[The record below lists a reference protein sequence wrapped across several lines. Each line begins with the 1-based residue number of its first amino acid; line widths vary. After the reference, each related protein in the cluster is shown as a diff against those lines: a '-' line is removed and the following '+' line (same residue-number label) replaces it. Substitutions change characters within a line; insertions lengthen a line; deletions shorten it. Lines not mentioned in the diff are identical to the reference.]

1 MICHKT
7 KCIFIHIPRTGG
19 TSIEVSI
26 QGRDQWG
33 IESTEK
39 HLIAS
44 TAKKIYADFWNE
56 YFKFSFVRNPW
67 SRMVSTCKYG
77 DDHPKEKYRTYGCSL
92 KNNKFSLGSYLERF
106 PTNREIDPRSKS
118 ANEIFG
124 EPINNSVYMNI
135 LNEKLDFIGKLENI
149 NHDMEYVSHKIGKKL
164 QLKNR
169 EKSKRKSKKDYKYY
183 YTEETIQQIQNL
195 YDFDIKKFGYEFN
208 EPSNKWIE
216 TKL

>member
-1 MICHKT
+1 
-7 KCIFIHIPRTGG
+7 
-19 TSIEVSI
+19 
-26 QGRDQWG
+26 
-33 IESTEK
+33 
-39 HLIAS
+39 
-44 TAKKIYADFWNE
+44 
-56 YFKFSFVRNPW
+56 
-67 SRMVSTCKYG
+67 
-77 DDHPKEKYRTYGCSL
+77 
-92 KNNKFSLGSYLERF
+92 
-106 PTNREIDPRSKS
+106 
-118 ANEIFG
+118 
-124 EPINNSVYMNI
+124 MNI